1 MLCKSEAICYDEI
14 MKRRRELE
22 PKREK
27 NRSAL
32 IKFLGWAL
40 LALVVGGLLTYLSY
54 RLFGSTGGE
63 PPVTDTGGDEQPKI
77 SMLSQIPAMLLAAT
91 IMTVLA
97 LVFFGIRAYLMGTKA
112 RFSLQQNRRMKIK
125 RK

>member
-1 MLCKSEAICYDEI
+1 

-32 IKFLGWAL
+32 IKYLCWAL
-40 LALVVGGLLTYLSY
+40 AAVVVGGLLTYFSY
-54 RLFGSTGGE
+54 RLFGSTMGE
-63 PPVTDTGGDEQPKI
+63 TAVVESGSDEQPQI

-97 LVFFGIRAYLMGTKA
+97 LVFFGVRAYQTGTKA